1 MERTMSEFNPH
12 AYWEERLTKDI
23 GLHRV
28 GHLAYGKAFNRA
40 LYAIRRH
47 VFNAVRLK
55 CLPNLSEKSI
65 LDCGSG
71 TGFYLNLW
79 NRNNPKS
86 LSGLDFTEAS
96 VEFCARR
103 FPHLSI
109 YHADIT
115 NADSMKVI
123 PDQSQDVISIFDV
136 LFHVTDDQQY
146 ISALHELSRIM
157 KDDGILLYSDN
168 VPRHGTKRERHI
180 VHRSKE
186 FVYGLLKDA
195 GFEVIERKPMFYLM
209 GYPIDTKS
217 SWPGKLWNLC
227 MYPVRKS
234 EFLGMIYAAALYFPE
249 IFCISTFRESPT
261 TELLIC
267 RRVHR

>member
-1 MERTMSEFNPH
+1 MSEFNPNT
-12 AYWEERLTKDI
+12 YWEERLSKDI

-47 VFNAVRLK
+47 VFHSVRLNY
-55 CLPNLSEKSI
+55 LPNLSEKSI

-79 NRNNPKS
+79 NRFTPKS

-103 FPHLSI
+103 FPHI
-109 YHADIT
+109 TMYHADIT
-115 NADSMKVI
+115 NPDSMRVF
-123 PDQSQDVISIFDV
+123 PDALQDVISIFDV
-136 LFHVTDDQQY
+136 LFHVTDDANYAQ
-146 ISALHELSRIM
+146 ALHELARIM
-157 KDDGILLYSDN
+157 KKDGILLYSDN
-168 VPRHGTKRERHI
+168 LPRHGTKRERHI
-180 VHRSKE
+180 VHRSKAE
-186 FVYGLLKDA
+186 VYQALSDA
-195 GFEVIERKPMFYLM
+195 GFEVLERLPMFVLM
-209 GYPIDTKS
+209 GYPVDTRS
-217 SWPGKLWNLC
+217 SWPGKLWNLF

-234 EFLGMIYAAALYFPE
+234 ELMGMIYASLIYFPE
-249 IFCISTFRESPT
+249 LLCINILKESPT

-267 RRVHR
+267 RKKA

>member
-1 MERTMSEFNPH
+1 MSDFNPH
-12 AYWEERLTKDI
+12 VYWEERLTKDI

-47 VFNAVRLK
+47 VFNAVQQQY
-55 CLPNLSEKSI
+55 LPDISEKSI
-65 LDCGSG
+65 LDCGRG

-79 NRNNPKS
+79 NRLRPKS

-115 NADSMKVI
+115 NADSMSVI

-136 LFHVTDDQQY
+136 LFHVTDDQKY
-146 ISALHELSRIM
+146 AGALHELGRIM
-157 KDDGILLYSDN
+157 KDDGILFYSDN
-168 VPRHGTKRERHI
+168 VPRHGTRREKHI
-180 VHRSKE
+180 VHRSKKD
-186 FVYGLLKDA
+186 VYALLKNA

-217 SWPGKLWNLC
+217 SLPGKLWNIV

-234 EFLGMIYAAALYFPE
+234 EIIGMIYASVFYFPE
-249 IFCISTFRESPT
+249 LFCISFFKESPT

-267 RRVHR
+267 RRNRR

>member
-1 MERTMSEFNPH
+1 MSEFNPH
-12 AYWEERLTKDI
+12 AYWEERLTTDI

-40 LYAIRRH
+40 LYAMRRH
-47 VFNAVRLK
+47 VFNAILQQY
-55 CLPNLSEKSI
+55 LPDLTEKSI

-79 NRNNPKS
+79 NRNTPKS

-103 FPHLSI
+103 FPQHTI

-115 NADSMKVI
+115 NPDSMHVI

-136 LFHVTDDQQY
+136 LFHVTDDQKY
-146 ISALHELSRIM
+146 ASAVCELARIM

-186 FVYGLLKDA
+186 VVYGLLKDA
-195 GFEVIERKPMFYLM
+195 GFEVIQRKPMFYMM
-209 GYPIDTKS
+209 GYPVDTKS
-217 SWPGKLWNLC
+217 AWPGKLWNLF

-234 EFLGMIYAAALYFPE
+234 EIMGMLYAAVLYFPE
-249 IFCISTFRESPT
+249 LFCISFFKESPT

-267 RRVHR
+267 RRIPR

>member
-1 MERTMSEFNPH
+1 MSEFNPN

-47 VFNAVRLK
+47 VFHKVRLK
-55 CLPNLSEKSI
+55 YLPNLSEKSI

-79 NRNNPKS
+79 NHFAPKS

-103 FPHLSI
+103 FPHLTM

-115 NADSMKVI
+115 NADSMSVI
-123 PDQSQDVISIFDV
+123 PDESHDVISIFDV
-136 LFHVTDDQQY
+136 LFHVTNDAKYAQ
-146 ISALHELSRIM
+146 ALHELGRIM
-157 KDDGILLYSDN
+157 KDDGVLLYSDN

-180 VHRSKE
+180 VHRSKDE
-186 FVYGLLKDA
+186 VYKALYKA
-195 GFEVIERKPMFYLM
+195 GFEVMERIPMFYLM
-209 GYPIDTKS
+209 GYPVDAKS
-217 SWPGKLWNLC
+217 SLPGRLWNLF

-234 EFLGMIYAAALYFPE
+234 EIIGMIYAAILYFPE
-249 IFCISTFRESPT
+249 IFCISFLKESPT

-267 RRVHR
+267 RRVCR